1 MHIPS
6 ASLPCQDDPIRQVLY
21 KVSSFLDHCSV
32 YFITVTSFA
41 RSCYLW
47 LQKTYCKVSR
57 LTQYTLVIPVSVGQ
71 LSTQLNW
78 DLWSGC
84 LTRRQ
89 WRYSPWLWSNLKVW
103 LRKGPLPS
111 SFAYLLAGFGSFRA
125 MDQGPQLLAICW
137 PEVSP
142 CTMPHGLS
150 YGKMFNLGKIN
161 YLLRVPIFS
170 SENRCKLGN
179 T

>member
-6 ASLPCQDDPIRQVLY
+6 VSIPCQDNPIRQVLY
-21 KVSSFLDHCSV
+21 KVSSFLDHCLAC
-32 YFITVTSFA
+32 FITVTSFA
-41 RSCYLW
+41 HSYLW
-47 LQKTYCKVSR
+47 VQKTYCKVSR
-57 LTQYTLVIPVSVGQ
+57 LTQYTLMIPVSVGQ

-89 WRYSPWLWSNLKVW
+89 WRYSPWLWSNLKAW
-103 LRKGPLPS
+103 RRKGPLPS
-111 SFAYLLAGFGSFRA
+111 SFAYLLAGFSSFRA
-125 MDQGPQLLAICW
+125 TDRGPQLLATYR

-142 CTMPHGLS
+142 STAPHGLP

-161 YLLRVPIFS
+161 YRLRVPIFS
-170 SENRCKLGN
+170 SEHRCKLGN